1 MFCDCVSI
9 FIGQPHYCNLCIETT
24 SNSVKINIVALAF
37 IKLHLSEGISQS
49 VTQSVE
55 NSVLIIFNHSNLLKT
70 FQVNLKACLG
80 LTNTA
85 LSLSGKSEDSF
96 CVMFFH
102 APLPNL
108 CGPFYAVQ
116 YCITRLKLAGLHF
129 VLVNEVSSDFYLF
142 FIY

>member
-9 FIGQPHYCNLCIETT
+9 FISQPHYCNLCIDKT
-24 SNSVKINIVALAF
+24 SNSEKINIVALAF

-55 NSVLIIFNHSNLLKT
+55 NSVLILFNHSNLLKT

-96 CVMFFH
+96 CVMFFSC
-102 APLPNL
+102 ATPKPLWSLL
-108 CGPFYAVQ
+108 CSTILYNRVETGWLTFCLGQ
-116 YCITRLKLAGLHF
+116 
-129 VLVNEVSSDFYLF
+129 
-142 FIY
+142 